1 MFKEEIYLHSGLLER
16 LKENKQLK
24 LFNTQIFVKDP
35 LPEGIDLENVL
46 RRIKRVVPDFL
57 FYEIDVIYIG
67 QFDELVQKQVNAMY
81 KDGAFYVT
89 NAQSSEEDMMDDII
103 HELAHAIETTYPTEI
118 YSDGAIESEFLA
130 KRLRLA
136 GILKRE
142 KYDITGLNLTNLD
155 YSYELDMFLYKDIGY
170 AKLRNLTGGI
180 FVTAYSPTSLREYF
194 AEGFEYYYL
203 NDREYLYKCCPKLF
217 NIIKNIDSMGDK

>member
-1 MFKEEIYLHSGLLER
+1 MFKEEVYLHSGLLDR
-16 LKENKQLK
+16 IKDKEQLK
-24 LFNTQIFVKDP
+24 LFNTQVFIKDA
-35 LPEGIDLENVL
+35 LPEQVDIRNVL
-46 RRIKRVVPDFL
+46 NKIKSIIPDFL

-67 QFDELVQKQVNAMY
+67 QFDELIKKQVNAMY

-89 NAQSSEEDMMDDII
+89 NAQSNDEDMMDDII
-103 HELAHAIETTYPTEI
+103 HELAHAVETIYPTEI
-118 YSDGAIESEFLA
+118 YSDGSIESEFLA

-136 GILKRE
+136 GILRRE
-142 KYDITGLNLTNLD
+142 KHDVSTLNLTNLD

-170 AKLRNLTGGI
+170 VKLRNMIGGI

-203 NDREYLYKCCPKLF
+203 NDREYLQRCCPKLF
-217 NIIKNIDSMGDK
+217 NIIKNIDSLGDR